1 MFPRGAHTVVT
12 PQRQEHDMYEDD
24 YLDSSYEDRYDYDD
38 LAWRSDQDAWEDEM
52 ADRYQDWEDDYDDEG

>member
-1 MFPRGAHTVVT
+1 
-12 PQRQEHDMYEDD
+12 MYEDD